1 MDTLEF
7 EQRNILLKLGNNIV
21 NSIFLVNLPKSG
33 QSSAFGIDKDSDRF
47 FNKIFQKL
55 KKIF

>member
-7 EQRNILLKLGNNIV
+7 EQKNILLKLGNNIV

-33 QSSAFGIDKDSDRF
+33 QSSFGIDKDSDRF
-47 FNKIFQKL
+47 N
-55 KKIF
+55 